1 MNQHYLFNKLTV
13 AAGRAI
19 VAEGKTW
26 LFFGGTA
33 YLSLTQHPAFM
44 ELFIRGVQTYGINY
58 GTSRSNNVQCGI
70 YEEAE
75 QCAAARF
82 GAESALITSSGF
94 LAARMAAEWLADKG
108 TLLYAPDCHPALW
121 LKEKPD
127 TTGDFCAWAARTVEY
142 INSSDKKH
150 FVVVSNTINNL
161 LPEQYDFSVFSNIH
175 PDKQVFFLL
184 DHSHGIGILPNTPS
198 QVRQYIPAGNHLRV
212 CMVASMAKGLGIDA
226 GVLLSDKETIDALK
240 QSPIFLGASP
250 PAPAAMYA
258 FIRGNELYREQQELL
273 QQNIRF
279 FRENIRQECRYTAG
293 FPVFYFPETG
303 LYDRLLKKHIIISAF
318 PYPLPTSPLLNRV
331 VISSGHT
338 RSDIEQLLT
347 AIHQNG

>member
-1 MNQHYLFNKLTV
+1 MNQSHQFTNLTV

-19 VAEGKTW
+19 VADGKSW

-44 ELFIRGVQTYGINY
+44 ELYLQGMRTHGVNY
-58 GTSRSNNVQCGI
+58 GTSRNNNVQCGI
-70 YEEAE
+70 YEAAE

-94 LAARMAAEWLADKG
+94 LAARLAVEWLAHKG
-108 TLLYAPDCHPALW
+108 ELLYAPDCHPALW
-121 LKEKPD
+121 LRERPH
-127 TTGDFCAWAARTVEY
+127 TTGDFNEWAARTVEY
-142 INSSDKKH
+142 INSSEKSN
-150 FVVVSNTINNL
+150 FVIISNTINNL
-161 LPEQYDFSVFSNIH
+161 VPEQYDFSVFKHIRENR
-175 PDKQVFFLL
+175 QVYFLL
-184 DHSHGIGILPNTPS
+184 DHSHGIGVLPTMPR
-198 QVRQYIPAGNHLRV
+198 VPAGDHLRV
-212 CMVASMAKGLGIDA
+212 CMVASMAKGLGLDA
-226 GVLLSDKETIDALK
+226 GVLLSDKATIESLK

-258 FIRGNELYREQQELL
+258 FIHGNEIYQQQLARL
-273 QQNIRF
+273 QENTLF
-279 FRENIRQECRYTAG
+279 FRENIRQACRYTPG

-303 LYDRLLKKHIIISAF
+303 LYDRLLHKNIIISAF

-338 RSDIEQLLT
+338 QSDMEQLLA
-347 AIHQNG
+347 AIHGDN